1 MAGRATSSRGRSLST
16 TSRATTTRTPKL
28 TQVNIA
34 QGEIYI
40 ATSRRDG
47 SISTTRV
54 AARKLSSSNR
64 ALNSSNFLRLT
75 KYIYIYTLHVYM
87 YIHIYIHI

>member
-16 TSRATTTRTPKL
+16 TRRATTTRTPKL

-47 SISTTRV
+47 SIGTTRV
-54 AARKLSSSNR
+54 ACRGGDRERSAATSGTSSSSP
-64 ALNSSNFLRLT
+64 SSEG
-75 KYIYIYTLHVYM
+75 TLGNYN
-87 YIHIYIHI
+87 